1 MPTSLVSGATASPL
15 ALVALALA
23 LLGLALVVAAGVALL
38 RLRPLRG
45 LARLLAGALLLALGL
60 LCGALALGVQGYR
73 ALTHEDLAAHISL
86 RPLAPQRFAA
96 VFRFP
101 DGTAATFDLAGD
113 EIYVDAHIL
122 KWHPWANVL
131 GLHTGY
137 ELARVAGR
145 YRSIEQERAAPRTVH
160 ALAPQR
166 AIDIF
171 ALRRQSGR
179 LALLVDADYGSASFV
194 AADAPK
200 ELELRVSTSGLLL
213 REKPAR

>member
-1 MPTSLVSGATASPL
+1 MSFPAEAVSSPL
-15 ALVALALA
+15 GIAAAVLALA
-23 LLGLALVVAAGVALL
+23 GVMLVIIAVVALL
-38 RLRPLRG
+38 RLRPLRSLLG
-45 LARLLAGALLLALGL
+45 LLAGGLLLALGL

-73 ALTHEDLAAHISL
+73 ALTHEELAAHISL
-86 RPLAPQRFAA
+86 RPLGPQHFAA

-122 KWHPWANVL
+122 KWRPWANLL

-145 YRSIEQERAAPRTVH
+145 YQALDQERSAPRTVF
-160 ALAPQR
+160 ALAPDR
-166 AIDIF
+166 AIDLF
-171 ALRRQSGR
+171 ALRRTYGR
-179 LALLVDADYGSASFV
+179 LALMVDAEYGSAAFV

-200 ELELRVSTSGLLL
+200 EVELRVSTSGLLM
-213 REKPAR
+213 REKPTR